1 MGYLGRMKKHL
12 LSLTL
17 TSLVLSMPFAACDK
31 KSPEPAAAPKA
42 AQGHPLV
49 LAYDAVREALA
60 VDDLAA
66 TQAAAKAL
74 AEAGKAEAA
83 LAQAAQKVASSVDL
97 DAARLAFGDMSQAY
111 IALLNA
117 KADLDPDKKLVAF
130 RCPMAK
136 GYKKWVQ
143 FGEPMRN
150 PYMGKA
156 MLECGAKVDLVP

>member
-1 MGYLGRMKKHL
+1 MKLTSL
-12 LSLTL
+12 LL
-17 TSLVLSMPFAACDK
+17 SLVLSMPFLACDK
-31 KSPEPAAAPKA
+31 KSPEPAAAQKPVQA
-42 AQGHPLV
+42 HPIV

-66 TQAAAKAL
+66 TQATAKAL

-83 LAQAAQKVASSVDL
+83 LMEGAQKVAASTDL
-97 DAARLAFGDMSQAY
+97 DAARLAFGDLSQAY
-111 IALLNA
+111 IALLSA
-117 KADLDPDKKLVAF
+117 KTDLDPDKKLIAF

>member
-1 MGYLGRMKKHL
+1 MTKHL
-12 LSLTL
+12 FSMMLS
-17 TSLVLSMPFAACDK
+17 SLILSMTLVACDK
-31 KSPEPAAAPKA
+31 KAPEPSAAEPPANA
-42 AQGHPLV
+42 HPLV
-49 LAYDAVREALA
+49 LAYDGVREALA

-66 TQAAAKAL
+66 TQATAKAL

-83 LAQAAQKVASSVDL
+83 LAEAAQKVASSADL
-97 DAARLAFGDMSQAY
+97 DAARVAFGDLSQAY

-117 KADLDPDKKLVAF
+117 KAVLDPDKKLIAF